1 MKKEITQLD
10 GVYVF
15 TPDVYKD
22 NRGYFFES
30 FNPDKIP
37 GLNVNFIQD
46 NESLSNKGVVRGLH
60 WQSYPFPQTKLVRCV
75 SGRIYDIIFCI
86 DYKSPQYGQ
95 HIIIELSGENK
106 KQVLIPKGYAH
117 GFIALEDNTIVN
129 YKVDA
134 PWVKDC
140 EHCMNINEATELN
153 LIPGIE
159 LIELI
164 QSEKDKQGVDF
175 RDLKVY
181 DLNFNTLEKT
191 K

>member
-1 MKKEITQLD
+1 MKKELTELD
-10 GVYVF
+10 GVYIF
-15 TPDVYKD
+15 TPDIYKD

-37 GLNVNFIQD
+37 GLNINFIQD

-75 SGRIYDIIFCI
+75 SGRIYDIIYCI
-86 DYKSPQYGQ
+86 DYKSIHYGQ

-134 PWVKDC
+134 PWSKDC
-140 EHCMNINEATELN
+140 EHCMNINEATKLN

-164 QSEKDKQGVDF
+164 QSEKDKQGIDF
-175 RDLKVY
+175 RDLKIY
-181 DLNFNTLEKT
+181 DLNFDSLENIK
-191 K
+191 